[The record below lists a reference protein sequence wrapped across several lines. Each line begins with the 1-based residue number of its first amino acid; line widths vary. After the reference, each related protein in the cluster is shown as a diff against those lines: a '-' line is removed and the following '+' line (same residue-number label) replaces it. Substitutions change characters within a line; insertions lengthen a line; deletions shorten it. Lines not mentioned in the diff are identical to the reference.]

1 MRTWLYS
8 RAWAP
13 AACPSSPVRF
23 CSFASFPIMLLSA
36 QTSLSR
42 LCLVQNKSECAC
54 IFGAFP
60 LQRLSSSQ
68 SPLEQR
74 RSCQCL
80 LWLKTTALI
89 LRRIRTA
96 ILTDFPANTH
106 THTLHG
112 FVACVAPGKEI
123 LKLMES
129 PYSHG
134 LGNGSWLSYWLY
146 LGILVC
152 SEGVEFKSLH
162 SCILKYNN

>member
-1 MRTWLYS
+1 
-8 RAWAP
+8 
-13 AACPSSPVRF
+13 
-23 CSFASFPIMLLSA
+23 MLLSA

-60 LQRLSSSQ
+60 LRRLSSSQ

-96 ILTDFPANTH
+96 ILTDFPANTQ
-106 THTLHG
+106 THTRILG

-134 LGNGSWLSYWLY
+134 LGNGSWLSY
-146 LGILVC
+146 LGMLVC
-152 SEGVEFKSLH
+152 REGVVLYWRTTISRH
-162 SCILKYNN
+162 SRQRLMAKFVSDKFNCK